1 MYINNFDYLRH
12 FAALMVLVSHAFV
25 IYFGVEYEPKYQ
37 GVTAGS
43 LAVCIFF
50 VLSGFLI
57 NGARDRNT
65 NTRFVIARVLRLYP
79 AAIACMLVT
88 VFLIGPIYTSLTLP
102 EYLSSG
108 ETYGYLRNS
117 SLVLLFQDS
126 LPGLFLNN
134 PFPASVN
141 GSLWTLPVELRAY
154 ILAALATFF
163 SRGKKVVTLV
173 IFMMLLSVFY
183 YQKINGLADP
193 EMLLY
198 VSFFAG
204 GCLYQYGLLMKIRAV
219 LAVVVMAFCANYFLG
234 GTIGFVLWLVA
245 FSVVYTVASV
255 SQGKRL
261 SFDFSYG
268 MYIYAFPISQ
278 CLVLYQVNSFM
289 SYLGL
294 VASVTLVVSMLSW
307 HLIERPALR
316 FK

>member
-57 NGARDRNT
+57 NGATDRNT
-65 NTRFVIARVLRLYP
+65 HTRFVIARVLRLYP

-88 VFLIGPIYTSLTLP
+88 VFLIGPIYTSLTLQ

-154 ILAALATFF
+154 ILAAVATFF
-163 SRGKKVVTLV
+163 SRGKKVVTLG

-193 EMLLY
+193 RNVAICLILCWW
-198 VSFFAG
+198 VSLSIWTSKEDS
-204 GCLYQYGLLMKIRAV
+204 GCLGCCRNGILRELFPWRYDWI
-219 LAVVVMAFCANYFLG
+219 CP
-234 GTIGFVLWLVA
+234 LV
-245 FSVVYTVASV
+245 SS
-255 SQGKRL
+255 L
-261 SFDFSYG
+261 
-268 MYIYAFPISQ
+268 
-278 CLVLYQVNSFM
+278 
-289 SYLGL
+289 
-294 VASVTLVVSMLSW
+294 
-307 HLIERPALR
+307 
-316 FK
+316 